1 MCSDPLSSR
10 DQKLLNLLI
19 NRLLNQLHV
28 HGQPWVSIT
37 IIDTPTIELGTGTVI
52 LILFFLIIGALLMP
66 SVVFSFVL
74 RLLDF
79 CICSFVVLL
88 YCSIVLSTNAN
99 NLTFKSSSTISVRT
113 VSHKVTSR
121 GDLFSE
127 YVFNG
132 PFILFK
138 ILFL

>member
-1 MCSDPLSSR
+1 
-10 DQKLLNLLI
+10 
-19 NRLLNQLHV
+19 
-28 HGQPWVSIT
+28 
-37 IIDTPTIELGTGTVI
+37 
-52 LILFFLIIGALLMP
+52 MP